1 MQSIVKKVNSTYLL
15 LAGLLLV
22 SLLAS
27 TLGSIS
33 SANAASFTTRSL
45 SLSRNTNAGS
55 TATTTYSFSVT
66 VPSTGTTGL
75 RGVEINFCTTPLTG
89 SCTGPTGMSVTSA
102 TIGTTSPASGG
113 TLTSSDNAT
122 ANTALASSNTN
133 TRQVRFQWASNQT
146 LTLPQTVTF
155 DIANIQNPTTAG
167 TFFARIG
174 FFGNGDTT
182 YTTVTD
188 SGTVA
193 QSVQAAT
200 NVSFKVQE
208 ILQVCAGATTVDDSV
223 TTLAGSGGGTVAGD
237 TCDSVGVAG
246 YLTAVDLGV
255 ADPTLVRVSPVASGG
270 TTQGNATNG
279 IVMVRTNASGGATIR
294 YRVIQDNSSGDLK
307 VAGATTC
314 TLSGG
319 RSTVATDVCINSTD
333 LTQADGTGSAIV
345 AGTEEFG
352 MSASYVNRTAGGTTT
367 AVSADANY
375 DGTGTSG
382 GSCTAATGVN
392 CWTWGYDGSA
402 DTIGS
407 SSGPIDDEALI
418 LKFAAAAAL
427 TTPTGLYQVNMDT
440 FAVATY

>member
-1 MQSIVKKVNSTYLL
+1 MQSILKKVNSTYLL
-15 LAGLLLV
+15 VAGLLLV
-22 SLLAS
+22 SLLVS
-27 TLGSIS
+27 TLGSINR
-33 SANAASFTTRSL
+33 ADAVSFTTRSL

-66 VPSTGTTGL
+66 VPTTGNTGL

-89 SCTGPTGMSVTSA
+89 SCTAPTGMSVTSS

-113 TLTSSDNAT
+113 TLTSNNAGT
-122 ANTALASSNTN
+122 PNAALASSGTSA
-133 TRQVRFQWASNQT
+133 QVRFQWGSNQT

-155 DIANIQNPTTAG
+155 DIDNIQNPTTAG
-167 TFFARIG
+167 TFFARVG

-208 ILQVCAGATTVDDSV
+208 ILQVCAGATTVDSSGAS
-223 TTLAGSGGGTVAGD
+223 LNGSGGGSVAGD
-237 TCDSVGVAG
+237 TCDNVGIAG

-352 MSASYVNRTAGGTTT
+352 MSATYVNRTAGGTTT
-367 AVSADANY
+367 AVTADANY

-402 DTIGS
+402 DTLGS

-440 FAVATY
+440 FAVATF